1 MQIQRFDFINVSKE
15 FAMARFVQPQLA
27 ASNAANFSTPV
38 RSSTV
43 DGSRTLAA
51 LLMAAV
57 LAALMVVAEQ
67 VIDSWTD
74 GHLMLAWVLLWS
86 VAFSALALL
95 AKPLRALSCQV
106 AAGMTAAWAAHR
118 ERRNEEAMWEY
129 AKGDPRVMQ
138 EIQLASLRHTQGF

>member
-1 MQIQRFDFINVSKE
+1 MQTQRFDFINVSKE
-15 FAMARFVQPQLA
+15 FAMARFVQTRLA
-27 ASNAANFSTPV
+27 ASNAPSFTAAPL
-38 RSSTV
+38 RL

-51 LLMAAV
+51 FLMAAV

-67 VIDSWTD
+67 LIDSWTD

-95 AKPLRALSCQV
+95 ARPLRAV
-106 AAGMTAAWAAHR
+106 ACHAAERIHTAWANYQ

-129 AKGDPRVMQ
+129 AKADPRVMQ
-138 EIQLASLRHTQGF
+138 EIQLASLRQTQGH